1 MPLWSVYHPA
11 GAYTEEEKREFAD
24 RVTSL
29 YEAGGLPRFYVV
41 ILFHEVNRGSFYVGG
56 EPVDDRVRIAIDHI
70 ARHYADAASKEAARE
85 RIGAVIE
92 PFAAGKGLRWE
103 FHVDET
109 PRELWMIDGS
119 VPPPGGSE
127 AEQLWAKENWAV
139 PY

>member
-1 MPLWSVYHPA
+1 MPLWSVYHPV

-29 YEAGGLPRFYVV
+29 YQARGLPRFYVV
-41 ILFHEVNRGSFYVGG
+41 ILFHEVDRGSFYVGG
-56 EPVDDRVRIAIDHI
+56 EPVDDRVRIAIDQI
-70 ARHYADAASKEAARE
+70 ARHYADAASKHSARE

-109 PRELWMIDGS
+109 PRELWIIDGL
-119 VPPPGGSE
+119 VPPPTGSE
-127 AEQLWAKENWAV
+127 AEQLWAKENRAI